1 MKSANASVHMLPEA
15 VETRAGTMQVS
26 VRGNVRQF
34 IGDKL
39 TSMRKK
45 CWIVKFTYRNSRL
58 WLETMQEADCAGS

>member
-15 VETRAGTMQVS
+15 VETKASAMQVS

-39 TSMRKK
+39 TSMQK
-45 CWIVKFTYRNSRL
+45 N
-58 WLETMQEADCAGS
+58 AGS